1 MPPSLSSPH
10 PGPTVVLCGPMG
22 SGKSSVG
29 RALARRWQ
37 LVVLDTDEEVETTAG
52 KSVAKIFADEG
63 EDRFRELERDA
74 VAAALET
81 HDGIVALGGGAV
93 LDLTTRT
100 ALGRYAA
107 AGGIIVFLDVSAPV
121 AAGRIA
127 RAATRPLLAG
137 DPDRWQ
143 QVADARHPVYE
154 QVSTLQVLTDDIA
167 PDEVAVEIER
177 LLQVA
182 RTASVGAS
190 SQEAS

>member
-1 MPPSLSSPH
+1 
-10 PGPTVVLCGPMG
+10 MG